1 MRITAVVE
9 VPRVELGSP
18 ACKADTL
25 ATMLYPHKYKT
36 LTFLL
41 VLFQLSYF
49 QKLEKQDSN
58 LQQRV

>member
-9 VPRVELGSP
+9 VPRGELGSP

-36 LTFLL
+36 LAFLL

-49 QKLEKQDSN
+49 QKLEK
-58 LQQRV
+58 